1 MKNEINVEDL
11 SREQLE
17 TIATAVLNKDSFKQL
32 VKKCYKELREDKK
45 DTKLIGLEKIK
56 WRGLLTGLTELKAM
70 DL

>member
-56 WRGLLTGLTELKAM
+56 
-70 DL
+70 